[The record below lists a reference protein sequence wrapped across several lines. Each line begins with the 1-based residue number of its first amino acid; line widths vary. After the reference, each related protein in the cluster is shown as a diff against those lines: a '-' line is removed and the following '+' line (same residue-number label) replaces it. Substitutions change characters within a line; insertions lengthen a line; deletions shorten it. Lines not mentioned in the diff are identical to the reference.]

1 MSWNIN
7 QKPRPPLDVLREK
20 IRTLKEKSM
29 KLQWEL
35 EVLRNTMNRMKSTCL
50 KLKNENACLKRADRS
65 FENAGGGMSPSFIQ
79 RHLRFLI
86 FACHP
91 DRNNGRDEAVK
102 VTRELLKLRN

>member
-65 FENAGGGMSPSFIQ
+65 FENAGGGGHVTIFHPETSQVS
-79 RHLRFLI
+79 HLRVSS
-86 FACHP
+86 
-91 DRNNGRDEAVK
+91 GQK
-102 VTRELLKLRN
+102 